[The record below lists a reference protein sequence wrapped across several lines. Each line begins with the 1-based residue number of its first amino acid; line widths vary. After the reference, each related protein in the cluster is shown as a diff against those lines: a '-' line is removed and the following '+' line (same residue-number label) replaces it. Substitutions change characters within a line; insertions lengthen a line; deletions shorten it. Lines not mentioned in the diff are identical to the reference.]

1 VQVGT
6 ERADFALRSFDRL
19 RGCDDR
25 LGVRGSTAV
34 AGLAAGN
41 GGDRSPRLLR
51 RSRTTAARALSN
63 LARQYL
69 AARDRARILEC
80 EAEYDPASLQA
91 PGRSSL
97 SEKEFAPDLEVLAR
111 QGVYVSNDTPSDPNL
126 EPMRASYLLP
136 GLVEALMDGAITI
149 NGVVVGVVCCEEVG
163 RRRIWLQIKVT
174 AMMRSIATVNVHL
187 ARLQGD
193 DDRAGLPFSV

>member
-1 VQVGT
+1 
-6 ERADFALRSFDRL
+6 
-19 RGCDDR
+19 
-25 LGVRGSTAV
+25 
-34 AGLAAGN
+34 
-41 GGDRSPRLLR
+41 
-51 RSRTTAARALSN
+51 
-63 LARQYL
+63 
-69 AARDRARILEC
+69 
-80 EAEYDPASLQA
+80 
-91 PGRSSL
+91 
-97 SEKEFAPDLEVLAR
+97 VLAR